1 MVSGP
6 LVQCIIGDVLF
17 LTYFFLIFCLFLLFS
32 SGLSIEESKELT
44 EARDIPEPAKS
55 SVQSEKPEIVKESQ
69 KINPVTEV
77 IHMELRSRDVKSTIT
92 HASPEEPVKPPASEQ
107 SHLSLDTRKDTQEEL
122 IPESSVQK
130 AEDPK
135 PGSEKALE
143 NEITCK
149 TPASSLEEEVTCLK
163 GKETKTTKEE
173 SPVGKAGP
181 ITESNKPGSPIIAVT
196 SEPLKRKISAELDTE
211 LRTEKKPRV
220 SSSELPITVTAKEKV
235 EPRVPPLKVS
245 FRFISFEEKNNNLTP
260 SIKLRCVT
268 LHPVYTR

>member
-1 MVSGP
+1 MTS
-6 LVQCIIGDVLF
+6 
-17 LTYFFLIFCLFLLFS
+17 FFLILFLFLLFS

-55 SVQSEKPEIVKESQ
+55 SVHSEKPEIVKEPQ
-69 KINPVTEV
+69 KINPVKEV
-77 IHMELRSRDVKSTIT
+77 IHMELRSRVKSTIT

-107 SHLSLDTRKDTQEEL
+107 SHLSLDARKDTQEEL

-135 PGSEKALE
+135 PGSEKTLE

-163 GKETKTTKEE
+163 GKETQTTKEE
-173 SPVGKAGP
+173 SPVGKAGQ
-181 ITESNKPGSPIIAVT
+181 IAENNKAGSPITAVT
-196 SEPLKRKISAELDTE
+196 SEPLKRKISTELDTE

-220 SSSELPITVTAKEKV
+220 SSPEMSSTVTAKEKV
-235 EPRVPPLKVS
+235 EQRVPPLKVS
-245 FRFISFEEKNNNLTP
+245 FRFISFEEKNNNSTLST
-260 SIKLRCVT
+260 KLWCVT
-268 LHPVYTR
+268 VHSV